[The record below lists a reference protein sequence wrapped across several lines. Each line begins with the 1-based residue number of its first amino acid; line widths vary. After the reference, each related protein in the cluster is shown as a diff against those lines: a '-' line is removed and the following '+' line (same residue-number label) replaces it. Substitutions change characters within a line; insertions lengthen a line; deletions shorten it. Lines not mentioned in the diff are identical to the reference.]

1 MFAEQERKALE
12 LGRRMAEA
20 AFSIN
25 DNPFTQ
31 VHPRFAAQWLQ
42 GFTTASTLKSIGSAM
57 SRRGLATKASAAA
70 AF

>member
-25 DNPFTQ
+25 DNPFTKI
-31 VHPRFAAQWLQ
+31 HPRFAAQWLQ
-42 GFTTASTLKSIGSAM
+42 GFTAASTLKSIGSAM
-57 SRRGLATKASAAA
+57 SRRALATRANAVATV
-70 AF
+70 